1 SYYDPATGH
10 LLAADSTVPF
20 PEAFSGTVVRLRNA
34 AGTGVSEYVKI
45 ETAYID
51 APNDILLTT
60 RFMPFFSYRDIDGA
74 LVGQFAL
81 GGLRHSFRADGRRIL
96 GASHQPVSI
105 YRTTSDEIN
114 KLQKYQE
121 LLEFKY
127 DIERINYRSI
137 LKFTQLRAPRQ
148 QQFELVLDRAEML
161 LRDAVEVLNTQAD
174 IARKICARF
183 AADDAQAATEV
194 MNAVRE
200 KLENMLQS
208 FPFFRSQVS
217 NVVGFFTNVRSS
229 TGIRQ
234 DSFSIPDSMA
244 YQMDFRHMDKTL
256 INFRLTYFND
266 ARQLKDNQAGL
277 VLRAY
282 SVASVGTMNM
292 ARGDVIWSSTHAKD
306 SHGKF
311 TLKTLMETA
320 RTLGCPAS
328 NSLIVEHIAMLLA
341 YTRRPETSASIEAFL
356 NGADYYYRPFSNS
369 DFDVS
374 DEGIYDPGQAAAAPV
389 GGDS

>member
-1 SYYDPATGH
+1 
-10 LLAADSTVPF
+10 
-20 PEAFSGTVVRLRNA
+20 
-34 AGTGVSEYVKI
+34 VKI

-60 RFMPFFSYRDIDGA
+60 RYMPFFSYQDINGVV
-74 LVGQFAL
+74 VGQFAL
-81 GGLRHSFRADGRRIL
+81 GGLRHSFRADGGRML
-96 GASHQPVSI
+96 GAAHQPVSI

-114 KLQKYQE
+114 KLHKYQE

-137 LKFTQLRAPRQ
+137 LKFSQLRAPRR
-148 QQFELVLDRAEML
+148 QQFEVVLDRAEML

-183 AADDAQAATEV
+183 AVDDGPAATEV
-194 MNAVRE
+194 MNAVKE
-200 KLENMLQS
+200 KLEYMLQS